1 MNDIYNTY
9 DAFDFAQDDRFIQW
23 VKSAVPEEQ
32 KLWESWMEAHPDK
45 AAVIEEARQIV
56 LGIKVEESAPSS
68 TKIQNL
74 WDKIDAA
81 IEGQEPPVIPINK
94 KSSKLRWLPYASAA
108 AVAILAF
115 FLFYNPETSVETANA
130 ELVTHLLPD
139 GSEVELNADSRIW
152 INSKDWEKDRRVRLE
167 GEAFFEVK
175 KGSIFTVET
184 SSGTVQVLGTS
195 FNVFS
200 RDSFLEV
207 ECFTGR
213 VEVATSKGEPE
224 ILTAGLGVKTA
235 SNNRLI
241 PIFEIDTTT
250 RAGWRT
256 GKIDMDD
263 VSLQRALDEIER
275 QFDQQIEVQVSDSL
289 RNKLYDFYFETSNL
303 DSALASVTF
312 IGALELV
319 QKDGKI
325 IIRELK

>member
-9 DAFDFAQDDRFIQW
+9 DALDFAQDDRFIQW
-23 VKSAVPEEQ
+23 VKSAAPEEQ
-32 KLWESWMEAHPDK
+32 KLWEGWMEAHPEK
-45 AAVIEEARQIV
+45 VSVIDEARRIV
-56 LGIKVEESAPSS
+56 LGIKVEEREPSS
-68 TKIQNL
+68 VKIQRL
-74 WDKIDAA
+74 WDKIDTA
-81 IEGQEPPVIPINK
+81 IEQETPVIPINK
-94 KSSKLRWLPYASAA
+94 KRSKLRWLPYASAA
-108 AVAILAF
+108 AVVILAF
-115 FLFYNPETSVETANA
+115 FLFYNPDTTIKTANA

-152 INSKDWEKDRRVRLE
+152 INPKDWEKDRRVRLE

-175 KGSIFTVET
+175 KGSTFTVET

-200 RDSFLEV
+200 RNSFLEV

-213 VEVATSKGEPE
+213 VEVAVSRDRPK
-224 ILTAGLGVKTA
+224 ILTAGLGVKTTP
-235 SNNRLI
+235 NNNLTD
-241 PIFEIDTTT
+241 IFEIDIAT

-275 QFDQQIEVQVSDSL
+275 QFDQEIEVQVSDSL

-319 QKDGKI
+319 QEDGKI